1 MNVYLRNLILLLILL
16 LSMAYCIYFFNGYLG
31 LHDGNDYA
39 GLARN
44 IVRGEGFSLGH
55 LYPLAYTFSQDMPQ
69 PNNLWAPA
77 YPVYLAIWFNMF
89 GANDTTILP
98 ATIFAIWLLILAVYL
113 VARKLVGADWAVF
126 AAALIGL
133 NQSVLSTALEGSP
146 EILTGALLL
155 FAVLPL
161 INKAGIF
168 KIIISAVVFGL
179 AVLAR
184 YQIIILA
191 LPILLFLF
199 ERNIRLKAIWVGMV
213 ALILSPWLIRNF
225 ILFGNPFFTLQAY
238 GEFTK
243 GMGHLKYYY
252 YTYRSFTQMS
262 LWYAVSNFPFY
273 MLKKFVAGI
282 TFFLWWTMVVLN
294 FFGIVPLIFAA
305 MKNKMAGYSQS
316 RFIKFALASLIL
328 VVMVSSFNGIHLRHL
343 VNVQGLLAISIVIGL
358 LLLKNQIKLFQK
370 HWALAAILFLLII
383 PARMP
388 FLEMELIAN
397 ARTVEANKKVY
408 ERLSEISGP
417 GDVIVSDAS
426 DAVWWYSDRFSIWIP
441 VVYDDLKSLMKI
453 QRIDY
458 IYLEKTSD
466 FLSRLEDEELVDFFT
481 IASIVDGSELGWSIY
496 KVN

>member
-44 IVRGEGFSLGH
+44 IVRGEGFRLGH
-55 LYPLAYTFSQDMPQ
+55 LYPLAYTFSHDMPQ

-77 YPVYLAIWFNMF
+77 YPVYLAIWFYIF
-89 GANDTTILP
+89 GANDTTILW

-161 INKAGIF
+161 INKSGILRAL
-168 KIIISAVVFGL
+168 ISAVVFGL

-213 ALILSPWLIRNF
+213 ALILSPWLVRNF
-225 ILFGNPFFTLQAY
+225 ILFGNPIFTLQAY

-282 TFFLWWTMVVLN
+282 TFFSWWTMVVLN

-305 MKNKMAGYSQS
+305 MKNKIAGYSQS
-316 RFIKFALASLIL
+316 GFVKFALASLML
-328 VVMVSSFNGIHLRHL
+328 VIMVSSFNGIHLRHL
-343 VNVQGLLAISIVIGL
+343 VNVQGLLVITIVIGL
-358 LLLKNQIKLFQK
+358 ILLKNQIQFFQK
-370 HWALAAILFLLII
+370 HWILAAILFLLVI
-383 PARMP
+383 PARLP
-388 FLEMELIAN
+388 FLEKELLAN

-458 IYLEKTSD
+458 IYLEKTPD

-481 IASIVDGSELGWSIY
+481 MASIVDGSEIGWSIY